1 MIYTFNT
8 FRLWP
13 RWLHIWRVTGN
24 VIKKTTKESRE
35 LSHSS
40 RAPPPH
46 RRPARTNCG
55 HHCSAREGLKFQT
68 ELPRW
73 HRTSDT
79 PTIQKITIWAK
90 FEANS
95 KPLFKYYIIWRL
107 FWELWVQAAGP
118 GRQARWGRQ
127 ESRNLSPWPVE
138 TSTAAASCYSQ
149 HFSLTSPSTQPRRS
163 LGCNKTLVFYSN
175 HGGRGD
181 QHW

>member
-79 PTIQKITIWAK
+79 SSIQKNTIWAK

-107 FWELWVQAAGP
+107 FWELWVQCRLQGQAGRRGEAGRSHATSLRGQWRPAQLLLAATL
-118 GRQARWGRQ
+118 
-127 ESRNLSPWPVE
+127 N
-138 TSTAAASCYSQ
+138 
-149 HFSLTSPSTQPRRS
+149 TSPSPAPAPS
-163 LGCNKTLVFYSN
+163 PADPLVVIKL
-175 HGGRGD
+175 
-181 QHW
+181 

>member
-13 RWLHIWRVTGN
+13 RWLHIGRVTGN

-79 PTIQKITIWAK
+79 STIQKITIWPK
-90 FEANS
+90 FEASS
-95 KPLFKYYIIWRL
+95 KPYLNIILFGDYFESCECRLQGQAGRRGEAGRSHATSLRGQWRPAQL
-107 FWELWVQAAGP
+107 LLAATL
-118 GRQARWGRQ
+118 
-127 ESRNLSPWPVE
+127 N
-138 TSTAAASCYSQ
+138 
-149 HFSLTSPSTQPRRS
+149 TSPSPAPAPS
-163 LGCNKTLVFYSN
+163 PADPLVVIKL
-175 HGGRGD
+175 
-181 QHW
+181 